1 LHLLKIGG
9 FVKLYQ
15 RLGISTAGLGFC
27 LLGIDLAPAHAILI
41 TPLSSEF
48 RLITYSD
55 AGGGFV
61 TDTDSQSQ
69 GSTLNPL
76 NASVS
81 ALATFG
87 NASVLT
93 TVKGTATWVNSSQ
106 GTVNLFDIGWD
117 TVGVTFGNALP
128 GAVNGLDWAYQFT
141 AGETGLFTLKY
152 DITGFG
158 SDATGPNTFGLNG
171 FNFLWSGSGRN
182 QQYLDLNT
190 SGTLE
195 RIVTAGNTYTVT
207 IKNIA
212 NIGAG
217 LGTRNA
223 RMDGVFDWS
232 INTSATIPEPATI
245 GGIFTVGF
253 LGLLMKSMKRKKAS
267 GYR

>member
-1 LHLLKIGG
+1 M
-9 FVKLYQ
+9 KLYQ

-27 LLGIDLAPAHAILI
+27 FLGIDLAPAHAILI

-48 RLITYSD
+48 RLVTYSD

-106 GTVNLFDIGWD
+106 GTVNLFDIGWN
-117 TVGVTFGNALP
+117 TVGVTFGNAFP
-128 GAVNGLDWAYQFT
+128 GSVNGLDWAYQFT

-158 SDATGPNTFGLNG
+158 SDEFGLNTFGLNG
-171 FNFLWSGSGRN
+171 FDFLWSGSGGYQFLN
-182 QQYLDLNT
+182 LNT

-212 NIGAG
+212 NIGGG

-232 INTSATIPEPATI
+232 INTSATVPEPTSVSGTFI
-245 GGIFTVGF
+245 VGF
-253 LGLLMKSMKRKKAS
+253 LGLLMTRKKAL

>member
-1 LHLLKIGG
+1 MK
-9 FVKLYQ
+9 FYQ
-15 RLGISTAGLGFC
+15 RLGISIAELGFC
-27 LLGIDLAPAHAILI
+27 FLGINLAPAHAILI

-106 GTVNLFDIGWD
+106 GTVNLFDIGWN
-117 TVGVTFGNALP
+117 TVGVTFGSALP
-128 GAVNGLDWAYQFT
+128 GSVNGLDWAYQFT

-152 DITGFG
+152 DIAGFG
-158 SDATGPNTFGLNG
+158 SDEFEPNTFGLNG
-171 FNFLWSGSGRN
+171 FNFLWSGSGEN
-182 QQYLDLNT
+182 QFLDLNT

-195 RIVTAGNTYTVT
+195 RIVTAGNTYTIT
-207 IKNIA
+207 IQNIA
-212 NIGAG
+212 NIGG
-217 LGTRNA
+217 GIGTRNA

-232 INTSATIPEPATI
+232 IMLPVPTSHSCQP
-245 GGIFTVGF
+245 
-253 LGLLMKSMKRKKAS
+253 
-267 GYR
+267 